1 MAHSPRYRL
10 SILEPLQV
18 GASLTLT
25 GNAAHYIGTV
35 LRLKPGDRLSLFNRT
50 DGEFSATIDAI
61 AKRDATLR
69 VEAQTRVPDAGTGLT
84 VCFVPIKGGRLE
96 TIIEKATELGAD
108 VIQPVLSARSVVDK
122 INRERAELI
131 AREAAEQCERVS
143 WPEIREPVKLL
154 NLLGDWPAD
163 MPLIYGD
170 ETGQSAPIET
180 LLAPPPVGGRLGGG
194 LNEALSLP
202 NIAPTLTLPLKGR
215 EFKRWAILAGPEGGF
230 TPDEFAALKKVSAAK
245 GVSLGPRI
253 LRADTAIITLTSI
266 TLMAWGDWDRPA
278 RGTH

>member
-1 MAHSPRYRL
+1 MANPPRYRL
-10 SILEPLQV
+10 SITEPLNV
-18 GASLTLT
+18 GTSVTLT
-25 GNAAHYIGTV
+25 ANAAHYIGTV
-35 LRLKPGDRLSLFNRT
+35 LRLKTGDRLSLFNRV
-50 DGEFSATIDAI
+50 DGEFAATIEHV
-61 AKRDATLR
+61 AKREVALR
-69 VEAQTRVPDAGTGLT
+69 IGSQTRAPDAATGLT

-163 MPLIYGD
+163 KPLIYGD
-170 ETGQSAPIET
+170 ETGNSPAITTVLQM
-180 LLAPPPVGGRLGGG
+180 PPGAAGWG
-194 LNEALSLP
+194 
-202 NIAPTLTLPLKGR
+202 
-215 EFKRWAILAGPEGGF
+215 ILAGPEGGF
-230 TPDEFAALKKVSAAK
+230 TPDEFAILTKISSSK

-253 LRADTAIITLTSI
+253 LRADTAIITLAAI
-266 TLMAWGDWDRPA
+266 TLMAWGDWDKPA
-278 RGTH
+278 RSFGAKN